1 MKSYRVGGNL
11 NKNCQTY
18 SLHLF
23 LDSLWF
29 LSISIDLMVTRLNR
43 YLSIPSERFSFVK
56 PNAVLLDIEGT
67 ISEMGFVSRT
77 LFPFIKNNVRLF
89 FEETYDTKET
99 REMIQRLRE
108 SRKYCSDNFPMIA
121 PITADRDRV
130 LETITKYS
138 LAHIIRRSR
147 ISEIKQLQILIWVWG
162 YEKGL
167 IKGHVYDEVTTVLH
181 QWKNELEIDI
191 FLFSSAMITAQQL
204 LLCSTN
210 YGNCLSLIDDFF
222 DSSIGE
228 KISTQSYL
236 NISEALGF
244 KPERILFITDN
255 YEESR
260 AASSAM
266 FNVCL
271 IQRSNEKM
279 MEISKKNAKNERI
292 PFINSLLQIEFM
304 DSPP

>member
-1 MKSYRVGGNL
+1 
-11 NKNCQTY
+11 
-18 SLHLF
+18 
-23 LDSLWF
+23 
-29 LSISIDLMVTRLNR
+29 MVTRLNR

-167 IKGHVYDEVTTVLH
+167 IKGHV
-181 QWKNELEIDI
+181 
-191 FLFSSAMITAQQL
+191 SAMITAQQL